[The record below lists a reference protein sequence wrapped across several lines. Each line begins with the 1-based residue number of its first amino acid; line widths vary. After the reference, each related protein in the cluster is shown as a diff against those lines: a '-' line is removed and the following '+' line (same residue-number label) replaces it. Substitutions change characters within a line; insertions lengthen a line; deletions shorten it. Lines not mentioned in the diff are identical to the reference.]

1 MGKYKQLVGT
11 CPECSEIT
19 MFDERSE
26 IICQCCGLVIF
37 RPGNDQVAICVG
49 NNTPLIYE
57 KEDFKVPHNMH
68 IASVAERVGLAMI
81 ELKWNKTDL
90 F

>member
-11 CPECSEIT
+11 CPECSETT

-26 IICQCCGLVIF
+26 IICQGCGLVIF
-37 RPGNDQVAICVG
+37 RPGNSQVAVYVG
-49 NNTPLIYE
+49 NNTPMICE
-57 KEDFKVPHNMH
+57 KEQFTVPHNMH
-68 IASVAERVGLAMI
+68 IVSVGERVGLSMI
-81 ELKWNKTDL
+81 ELKWNRDDL

>member
-1 MGKYKQLVGT
+1 MSKYKQIVGT
-11 CPECSEIT
+11 CPECEGTT
-19 MFDERSE
+19 MFDLHSE
-26 IICQCCGLVIF
+26 IICQDCGLVIF
-37 RPGNDQVAICVG
+37 RPGNDQVAVCVG

-57 KEDFKVPHNMH
+57 KEDFKIPHNMH

-81 ELKWNKTDL
+81 ELKWDRADL

>member
-26 IICQCCGLVIF
+26 IICQGCGLVIF
-37 RPGNDQVAICVG
+37 RPGNSQVVVYVG

-57 KEDFKVPHNMH
+57 KEDFKIPHNMYV
-68 IASVAERVGLAMI
+68 ASIAERVSLSMI
-81 ELKWNKTDL
+81 ELKYKNTYL
-90 F
+90 